1 MKGKGENDVW
11 KRDDSFRKQEM
22 LPWIVLM
29 KTLFSTV
36 TRVERIW
43 RIVTN
48 FHRGR
53 CTNEKEETTKARNKS
68 VTRKECG
75 YIIDA
80 LCVMYSYTDG

>member
-1 MKGKGENDVW
+1 
-11 KRDDSFRKQEM
+11 M
-22 LPWIVLM
+22 LLWIVLM

-36 TRVERIW
+36 TRAEEIL

-53 CTNEKEETTKARNKS
+53 CTNEKEDITEARNRS
-68 VTRKECG
+68 VTRKEYG

-80 LCVMYSYTDG
+80 LCVMYSYTER